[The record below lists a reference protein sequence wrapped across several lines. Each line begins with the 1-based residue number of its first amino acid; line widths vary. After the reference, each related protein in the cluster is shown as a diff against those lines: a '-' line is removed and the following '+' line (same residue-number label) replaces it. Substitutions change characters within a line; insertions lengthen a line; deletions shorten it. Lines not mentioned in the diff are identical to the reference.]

1 MRHGIVFS
9 PGDILVVDVAFTDD
23 SGSKQRPVLVLS
35 MPNARGDLV
44 VVPISSQPGNEN
56 SVPLTQSQMTKG
68 TLSKPSWVRGN
79 RPLTVNTKTVVKSV
93 GTAHANVLVAT
104 LKILC
109 PHIGCK

>member
-35 MPNARGDLV
+35 IPNARGDV
-44 VVPISSQPGNEN
+44 VVAPISSQPGSEN
-56 SVPLTQSQMTKG
+56 SIPLTQSQMTKG
-68 TLSKPSWVRGN
+68 TLPKPSWVRGD
-79 RPLTVNTKTVVKSV
+79 RPLTVNTKTVVKAV
-93 GTAHANVLVAT
+93 GTAQANVLVST